1 MLGPMAILFKF
12 FLPAMLFLPWPRH
25 LIFPQTGQFP
35 VSNFQFLHI
44 LTNTWY
50 FLWLWIFLFCFVS
63 FSACLL
69 AVVLV
74 IWMDVTRYLPVVW
87 IYMSLLMY
95 HEKHLSTCLLT
106 ICTLCLKK
114 RLLKWS
120 CVHRFINSERTE
132 STFWVVKSS
141 PRSWAPQS
149 PSLVVFV
156 MPRLGDRHCY
166 QSCFMVGETKALEI

>member
-1 MLGPMAILFKF
+1 M
-12 FLPAMLFLPWPRH
+12 
-25 LIFPQTGQFP
+25 
-35 VSNFQFLHI
+35 
-44 LTNTWY
+44 
-50 FLWLWIFLFCFVS
+50 
-63 FSACLL
+63 
-69 AVVLV
+69 VLV

-87 IYMSLLMY
+87 IYMSLMMY

-120 CVHRFINSERTE
+120 CVHRFISSERTE
-132 STFWVVKSS
+132 STFWVVKFS

-166 QSCFMVGETKALEI
+166 QSRFMVGETKALET